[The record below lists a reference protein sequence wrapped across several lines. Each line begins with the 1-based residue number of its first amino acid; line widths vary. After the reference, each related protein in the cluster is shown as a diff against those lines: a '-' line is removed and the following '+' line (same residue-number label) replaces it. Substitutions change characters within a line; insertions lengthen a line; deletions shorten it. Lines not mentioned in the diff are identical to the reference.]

1 MEDGGWWRNM
11 EDGGRMLMEDR
22 GWMMEEDGGWV
33 VGNDGEWR
41 TEYGGCRMA
50 DGR

>member
-1 MEDGGWWRNM
+1 M

-22 GWMMEEDGGWV
+22 GWMMEEDGGGV